1 MKNITGSYKEEGN
14 SSRVPSQ
21 PKETPGFQGLKL
33 SKKNAGHV
41 TWQSPSNIALIKY
54 WGKKKGQ
61 IPASPSVSMT
71 LSRAFTRMKVQF
83 SAAQQGRGKLEGY
96 TFEGREHADFA
107 GRLKTYLKSITGLY
121 PFLPDLDL
129 FIESSNSFPHSAGI
143 ASSASSMS
151 ALALCLTSIEQML
164 LDSPSGDDSF
174 FRKASYAARLGSGSA
189 ARSVYPGYV
198 LWGRH
203 KAVPDSAKEFA
214 VPLNERVH
222 RDFREMKDSILI
234 VDDAPKKV
242 SSSAGH
248 SLMSENPWAAVR
260 YRQAGDAAARM
271 ISVLESG
278 DMEEF
283 VKMVEKEALT
293 LHSLMMTSDPPFVLM
308 KPGTLAVIEKVR
320 AFRKDT
326 GIPVAFTLDAGPN
339 VHLLYPASFSEKV
352 RQLISAE
359 LLGHCGIPEWIDDLG
374 GTGPRLISKG

>member
-1 MKNITGSYKEEGN
+1 MTGLFI
-14 SSRVPSQ
+14 SRMEAEYPGQ
-21 PKETPGFQGLKL
+21 PKQSPRLQGLKL
-33 SKKNAGHV
+33 SEKNAGHV

-54 WGKKKGQ
+54 WGKKPGQ

-71 LSRAFTRMKVQF
+71 LSRSFTLMKVRF
-83 SAAQQGRGKLEGY
+83 SATQPGRGKLEGH
-96 TFEGREHADFA
+96 TFEGKENTDFS
-107 GRLKTYLKSITGLY
+107 GRIKTYLEGITSLY
-121 PFLPDLDL
+121 PFLTGLDL

-143 ASSASSMS
+143 ASSASSIS
-151 ALALCLTSIEQML
+151 ALALCLTSVEQIL

-174 FRKASYAARLGSGSA
+174 FRKASCAARLGSGSA

-203 KAVPDSAKEFA
+203 KEVPHSANEFA
-214 VPLNERVH
+214 VSLNDRVH
-222 RDFREMKDSILI
+222 RNFREMKDSILI
-234 VDDAPKKV
+234 VDDTPKMV

-248 SLMSENPWAAVR
+248 SLMSDNPWAAVR

-271 ISVLESG
+271 IRVLESG

-283 VKMVEKEALT
+283 VKIVEKEALT

-359 LLGHCGIPEWIDDLG
+359 LLRHCGRPEWIDDFR
-374 GTGPRLISKG
+374 GTGPQLISKG

>member
-1 MKNITGSYKEEGN
+1 MTGSFIPRMAAKYSGQSKQISE
-14 SSRVPSQ
+14 
-21 PKETPGFQGLKL
+21 FQGHKL
-33 SKKNAGHV
+33 SEKIAGHV
-41 TWQSPSNIALIKY
+41 AWQSPSNIALIKY
-54 WGKKKGQ
+54 WGKLPGQ

-71 LSRAFTRMKVQF
+71 LSRSFTLMKVRF
-83 SAAQQGRGKLEGY
+83 SAAQPGRGKLGSY

-107 GRLKTYLKSITGLY
+107 GRIKTYLEGIASLY
-121 PFLPDLDL
+121 PFLADLDL

-151 ALALCLTSIEQML
+151 ALALCLTTIEQML

-203 KAVPDSAKEFA
+203 KEIPDSANEFA
-214 VPLNERVH
+214 VSLNERVH

-271 ISVLESG
+271 IGVLESG

-320 AFRKDT
+320 SFRKDT

-359 LLGHCGIPEWIDDLG
+359 LLGHCCTPEWIDDLG